1 VSVLLVG
8 VRDELGRAV
17 AARLI
22 AEGDEV
28 RVVENRPA
36 AARDWGRLGAHV
48 AHGSGSDPDLVER
61 AAHGVR
67 TIVVGEDESIA
78 GRFAAS
84 AVVEAVLEGVR
95 IAGRTDVRLVVL
107 TTASPPDEA
116 TAAVVSSALDHV
128 IVRIPT
134 TKRLFGRPRTLFPAE
149 ILAEVVDA
157 ADDLAGN
164 PRDDIDLS
172 DAAAWW
178 RLGLEPRPPRG

>member
-1 VSVLLVG
+1 MSVLLVG
-8 VRDELGRAV
+8 VRGELGRAV

-28 RVVENRPA
+28 RVVEDRPA
-36 AARDWGRLGAHV
+36 AAQEWGRLGARV

-67 TIVVGEDESIA
+67 TIVVGEDES
-78 GRFAAS
+78 AAAA
-84 AVVEAVLEGVR
+84 AVVDAVLEGVR
-95 IAGRTDVRLVVL
+95 IAGRSDIRLVVL
-107 TTASPPDEA
+107 TTTSAPDEA
-116 TAAVVSSALDHV
+116 TGAVVSSAHDHV

-134 TKRLFGRPRTLFPAE
+134 GRRLLGRPRAPFPAE
-149 ILAEVVDA
+149 VLAEVVDA

-172 DAAAWW
+172 DAAAWM
-178 RLGLEPRPPRG
+178 RLGLEPRSPSG